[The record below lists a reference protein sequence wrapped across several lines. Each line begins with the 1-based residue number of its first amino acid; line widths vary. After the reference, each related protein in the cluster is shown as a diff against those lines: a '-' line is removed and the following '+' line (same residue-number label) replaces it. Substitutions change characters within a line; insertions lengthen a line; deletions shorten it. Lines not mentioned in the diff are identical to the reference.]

1 MESTE
6 VRRYIGRQF
15 SLRGLSLSKDA
26 LSYLTEQLKNYEKE
40 QRQRTMT
47 KVMELVEKENGLT
60 DSLGFLLFNF
70 FLLKSHQVF

>member
-60 DSLGFLLFNF
+60 DSLGFLLIF
-70 FLLKSHQVF
+70 FC